1 MANSFLAQFKSDSL
15 KMLRQYGIKDGLHGF
30 FQQEATS
37 FNSASLFPAPR
48 VNQFD
53 RGVIMGINRLPN
65 TAFQL
70 SLWDYY
76 NVAGIT
82 SYSMVVFG
90 KIGQRKSTF
99 VKTYA
104 LRHSFLGI
112 PLYVLDP
119 KGEYEAFARA
129 LNLAYVDPRS
139 EAINPFV
146 RVPGNDANETLNQR
160 VAVLTALLNIFTDTP
175 LPSFTQHIIRGMCA
189 NVSSLD
195 APILDDFIHL
205 ASSGN
210 FQLSADIDP
219 GAMYALLPNI
229 QHLLVL
235 MRDELGDVLNRHY
248 SARSLEDL
256 SSAGIVVNLSPWLTN
271 KKHLAALLT
280 ATTEWLTPRLHTVGE
295 RKILILDE
303 AWSAL
308 EYEPFVAWLQ
318 AQLKL
323 ARQWTLSTILVAH
336 APDDLVSQAQSASRA
351 EKIAASLPGNFAGK
365 VVFHLD
371 SHAVHPL
378 IDWGMPE
385 FATDWIANPQT
396 LTPGS
401 AFVQLGPLWG
411 ILDTVV
417 TPYEL
422 RITDTDASLAA
433 SRAQAVGGS

>member
-1 MANSFLAQFKSDSL
+1 MSSAFFAQFRSDTA
-15 KMLRQYGIKDGLHGF
+15 KMLRQFGIKDGIHAF
-30 FQQEATS
+30 FQQESTS

-48 VNQFD
+48 INHFD

-76 NVAGIT
+76 GSAGIT

-104 LRHSFLGI
+104 LRHSFLGV

-129 LNLAYVDPRS
+129 LNLAYIDPRN
-139 EAINPFV
+139 EAINPFAKI
-146 RVPGNDANETLNQR
+146 PGTDANETLNQR
-160 VAVLTALLNIFTDTP
+160 VRVLSALLNIYSDQP

-189 NVSSLD
+189 TLSSSD
-195 APILDDFIHL
+195 TPILDDFIRL
-205 ASSGN
+205 ASSGQV
-210 FQLSADIDP
+210 QLSADIDP
-219 GAMYALLPNI
+219 GPLYQAMPNI

-235 MRDELGDVLNRHY
+235 LREELGDVLNRHY
-248 SARSLEDL
+248 SLRALDEL
-256 SSAGIVVNLSPWLTN
+256 SHAGIVVNLSPWLNN
-271 KKHLAALLT
+271 KQQLAALLT

-295 RKILILDE
+295 RKLLILDE

-308 EYEPFVAWLQ
+308 EYEPFVGWLQ
-318 AQLKL
+318 SQLKL

-336 APDDLVSQAQSASRA
+336 APGDLVSQAQSASRA
-351 EKIAASLPGNFAGK
+351 EKIAASLPGNFVAK

-371 SHAVHPL
+371 NHAVSPL
-378 IDWGMPE
+378 LDWGLPS
-385 FATDWIANPQT
+385 FATDWISNPQT

-417 TPYEL
+417 TKYEL
-422 RITDTDASLAA
+422 AIADTDASLTA
-433 SRAQAVGGS
+433 SRNQAVHT